1 MASQARYYARPSEA
15 QDFAAQLLLK
25 AGLPQE
31 HADLMAK
38 CLVQADVRGVVR
50 TLSHPPKPQ
59 IPIIDNASRMRRH
72 VAFTR
77 LTSILLANPGAL
89 TKRTHTVSLVSSS
102 TWAV

>member
-1 MASQARYYARPSEA
+1 MASQARYYAKPSEA

-38 CLVQADVRGVVR
+38 CLVQADVRGVVG
-50 TLSHPPKPQ
+50 TLPIPQNPKPKSPAPHR
-59 IPIIDNASRMRRH
+59 IYWL
-72 VAFTR
+72 TR
-77 LTSILLANPGAL
+77 ARSP
-89 TKRTHTVSLVSSS
+89 RTHTVSLVSSS